1 MAAWHAQGSVLG
13 VSVNVSGRQLDHDVI
28 VDAVRRALELSGL
41 DPAMLTIEVTETALT
56 RSIANT
62 ARRLSELKA
71 LGVQLAPGEGH
82 PGVAIVGVDPEGLAA
97 SKGLSNGDFI
107 LEVSGKPV
115 TQPNEVK
122 ALIATAKQEGKKSVL
137 MLIRTSD
144 ASRFVAF
151 EFPKV

>member
-1 MAAWHAQGSVLG
+1 LTLAAQKTEQTAKAEAAQSESALKLG
-13 VSVNVSGRQLDHDVI
+13 L
-28 VDAVRRALELSGL
+28 
-41 DPAMLTIEVTETALT
+41 
-56 RSIANT
+56 
-62 ARRLSELKA
+62 
-71 LGVQLAPGEGH
+71 QLAPGEGQT
-82 PGVAIVGVDPEGLAA
+82 GVAIVSVDPDGLAA
-97 SKGLSNGDFI
+97 SKGLSTGDSI

-115 TQPNEVK
+115 TQPSEVK